1 MKVLVTGGAGFI
13 GSHVVDALVERGDR
27 VLVLDDLSTG
37 AREYVNEAA
46 EFRDLDIRTPEAA
59 AAVRQ
64 WRPDVVCHHAAQMSV
79 SRSVREPLFDASVN
93 LVGGLNLLEAARVAG
108 ARFLFAS
115 TGGALY
121 GDADILPTPETYPA
135 RPVSPYGVAK
145 LSFEHYL
152 HCYRIQHGL
161 PYVALRYANVYG
173 PRQNPHGEAG
183 VVAIFCLKLLADQQ
197 PIINGDG
204 KQTRDLV
211 HVADVVRAN
220 LLALDSDVS
229 GHFNAGT
236 GRQVDVNQVFHLLAE
251 RIGVSPPEVHGP
263 PRPGD
268 QRTSA
273 LDCRLIADE
282 LGWRPHITLEHGLE
296 DTAAW
301 FRARAEG
308 ARTRT

>member
-1 MKVLVTGGAGFI
+1 
-13 GSHVVDALVERGDR
+13 
-27 VLVLDDLSTG
+27 
-37 AREYVNEAA
+37 
-46 EFRDLDIRTPEAA
+46 
-59 AAVRQ
+59 
-64 WRPDVVCHHAAQMSV
+64 MSV

-93 LVGGLNLLEAARVAG
+93 LVGGLNLLEAAREVR

-152 HCYRIQHGL
+152 HCYRVQHGL

-173 PRQNPHGEAG
+173 PRQDPHGEAG

-204 KQTRDLV
+204 KQTRDMV
-211 HVADVVRAN
+211 HVADVVHAN
-220 LLALDSDVS
+220 LLALDTDVT
-229 GHFNAGT
+229 GHFNVGT
-236 GRQVDVNQVFHLLAE
+236 GRQVDVNQIFHMLAE
-251 RIGVSPPEVHGP
+251 RIGISRPEVHGP
-263 PRPGD
+263 ARPGD

-273 LDCRLIADE
+273 LD
-282 LGWRPHITLEHGLE
+282 WRVFAAERGPRPPAPPENGLPQNP
-296 DTAAW
+296 APC
-301 FRARAEG
+301 
-308 ARTRT
+308 RTRSP